1 MILNS
6 QAIVGG
12 DVAPKR
18 HPQEQPPEP
27 DFDQVLLILVEVT
40 CS

>member
-1 MILNS
+1 MILNR

-18 HPQEQPPEP
+18 HPQEQLPEP
-27 DFDQVLLILVEVT
+27 DFDHVLLILV
-40 CS
+40 